1 MDDMKISGFL
11 GAAAAKAIT
20 AVLRKKGYN
29 IEQLRFNSIKVHNQD
44 GATALSISVEVV
56 VPDET
61 VSKVL
66 KDVMK

>member
-1 MDDMKISGFL
+1 MDDIKITGFL
-11 GAAAAKAIT
+11 GSVVAKAIT

-29 IEQLRFNSIKVHNQD
+29 VEQLRFNSIKVHNQD
-44 GATALSISVEVV
+44 GATALSISAEVV
-56 VPDET
+56 IPDET

>member
-11 GAAAAKAIT
+11 GSAAAKAIT

-29 IEQLRFNSIKVHNQD
+29 IEQLRFNSIKVHNQN
-44 GATALSISVEVV
+44 GATTLSVSAEVV

-61 VSKVL
+61 ISKVL
-66 KDVMK
+66 KDVIK

>member
-1 MDDMKISGFL
+1 MDDMKICGFL
-11 GAAAAKAIT
+11 GLAAAKVIT

-29 IEQLRFNSIKVHNQD
+29 IEQLRFNNIKVHNQD
-44 GATALSISVEVV
+44 GATALSISAEVV
-56 VPDET
+56 IPDET

>member
-11 GAAAAKAIT
+11 GSAAAKAIT
-20 AVLRKKGYN
+20 AVLRKTGYK
-29 IEQLRFNSIKVHNQD
+29 IEQLRFNSIKVHNQN
-44 GATALSISVEVV
+44 GATALSISAEVV

-66 KDVMK
+66 RDVLR

>member
-11 GAAAAKAIT
+11 GSAAAKAIT

-29 IEQLRFNSIKVHNQD
+29 IEQLRFNSIKVNNQD
-44 GATALSISVEVV
+44 GATALSISAEVV

-66 KDVMK
+66 KDVIK

>member
-11 GAAAAKAIT
+11 GSAAAKAIT

-44 GATALSISVEVV
+44 GVTALSISAEVV

-66 KDVMK
+66 KDVIK

>member
-1 MDDMKISGFL
+1 MDDMKICGFL
-11 GAAAAKAIT
+11 GSAAAKAIT

-44 GATALSISVEVV
+44 AATALSISAEVV
-56 VPDET
+56 IPDET

-66 KDVMK
+66 KDVIK

>member
-1 MDDMKISGFL
+1 MDDMKITGFL
-11 GAAAAKAIT
+11 GMAAAKAIT

-44 GATALSISVEVV
+44 GATVLSISAEVV

>member
-11 GAAAAKAIT
+11 AAAAAKAIT
-20 AVLRKKGYN
+20 AVLHKKGYN
-29 IEQLRFNSIKVHNQD
+29 IEQLRFNSIKVHNQN
-44 GATALSISVEVV
+44 GATALSISAEVI

-66 KDVMK
+66 KDVIK

>member
-1 MDDMKISGFL
+1 MDDMKICGFL
-11 GAAAAKAIT
+11 GSAAAKAIT

-29 IEQLRFNSIKVHNQD
+29 VEQLRFNSIKIHNQD
-44 GATALSISVEVV
+44 GATALSISAEVII
-56 VPDET
+56 PDET

>member
-11 GAAAAKAIT
+11 GLAAAKAIT
-20 AVLRKKGYN
+20 AVLRKKGYD
-29 IEQLRFNSIKVHNQD
+29 IKQLRFNSIRLANTN
-44 GATALSISVEVV
+44 GETAISISAEVV

-66 KDVMK
+66 KDVIK

>member
-1 MDDMKISGFL
+1 MDDMKICGFL
-11 GAAAAKAIT
+11 GSAAAKAIT

-29 IEQLRFNSIKVHNQD
+29 IEQLRFNSIKVHNQN
-44 GATALSISVEVV
+44 GATALSISAEVV

-66 KDVMK
+66 KDVIK

>member
-11 GAAAAKAIT
+11 GSAAAKAIT

-44 GATALSISVEVV
+44 GTTALSISAEVV

-61 VSKVL
+61 ISKVL
-66 KDVMK
+66 KDAIK

>member
-20 AVLRKKGYN
+20 AAIRKKGYN
-29 IEQLRFNSIKVHNQD
+29 IEQLRFNSINVHNQN
-44 GATALSISVEVV
+44 GATALSISAEVV
-56 VPDET
+56 IPDET

>member
-11 GAAAAKAIT
+11 AAAAAKAIT

-29 IEQLRFNSIKVHNQD
+29 IEQLRFNRINVHNQN
-44 GATALSISVEVV
+44 GATALSISAEVII
-56 VPDET
+56 PDET

-66 KDVMK
+66 KDVIK

>member
-11 GAAAAKAIT
+11 AAAAAKAIT

-44 GATALSISVEVV
+44 GTTALSISAEVV

>member
-11 GAAAAKAIT
+11 ATAAAKAIT
-20 AVLRKKGYN
+20 AVLRKKGYD
-29 IEQLRFNSIKVHNQD
+29 IEQLRFNRINVHNQN
-44 GATALSISVEVV
+44 GATALSISAEVV

-61 VSKVL
+61 VSKIL

>member
-11 GAAAAKAIT
+11 GSAAAKAIT

-29 IEQLRFNSIKVHNQD
+29 IEQLRFNSIKVHNQN
-44 GATALSISVEVV
+44 GATALSISAEAV

-66 KDVMK
+66 KDVIK

>member
-1 MDDMKISGFL
+1 MDDMKITGFL
-11 GAAAAKAIT
+11 GSVVAKATT

-29 IEQLRFNSIKVHNQD
+29 VEQLRFNSIKVHNQD
-44 GATALSISVEVV
+44 GATALSISAEVV
-56 VPDET
+56 IPDET